1 MNTFLSFLSTYLRML
16 KKLVIKICQLLALAL
31 FFLCYPFAVIYAWPR
46 YFFKRLIDLPPKV
59 LLSPIGGPVP
69 YFNQLTLKKAGYQVD
84 IFAFNWP
91 KYFQSIK
98 AGYILSDR
106 PVMAKWAYLSNYV
119 FFFLTALFKYDLFE
133 MPFSGGLLM
142 HSSLRKGELLLLKL
156 AAKKILVAG
165 YGSDC
170 KILSQ
175 VKKGHKYNNAMDRSD
190 AAEAFPESVVRA
202 NVLRAQKYADVLISG
217 GDAIHLG
224 RKAIILPLA
233 TDLKFWSFEKPPKGK
248 KVVILHSTNH
258 RSHKGT
264 RFIIKAVEKLKD
276 SLPIKLLLLE
286 GKNFE
291 ECRKIYPQADI
302 FITDVI
308 TGWHG
313 FTAIEAMAIG
323 RPVIAYLR
331 PDIAQHHAY
340 YAKGRIPIVSANPD
354 TLARAITKL
363 VKDRKWREELG
374 QKGRQYALKFHSFEF
389 VGALRRIIYE
399 YIWTN
404 QKINQ
409 KIFEREVK
417 RRKLI

>member
-1 MNTFLSFLSTYLRML
+1 
-16 KKLVIKICQLLALAL
+16 
-31 FFLCYPFAVIYAWPR
+31 
-46 YFFKRLIDLPPKV
+46 
-59 LLSPIGGPVP
+59 
-69 YFNQLTLKKAGYQVD
+69 
-84 IFAFNWP
+84 
-91 KYFQSIK
+91 
-98 AGYILSDR
+98 
-106 PVMAKWAYLSNYV
+106 
-119 FFFLTALFKYDLFE
+119 
-133 MPFSGGLLM
+133 
-142 HSSLRKGELLLLKL
+142 
-156 AAKKILVAG
+156 
-165 YGSDC
+165 
-170 KILSQ
+170 
-175 VKKGHKYNNAMDRSD
+175 MDRT
-190 AAEAFPESVVRA
+190 EETESQTEKIIRENVDRA
-202 NVLRAQKYADVLISG
+202 KKYADVLIAG
-217 GDAIHLG
+217 GDLVHFGQKGIM
-224 RKAIILPLA
+224 LPLA
-233 TDLKFWSFEKPPKGK
+233 TDLSLWKLSPPNNHQTL
-248 KVVILHSTNH
+248 VIVHSTNH

-264 RFIIKAVEKLKD
+264 RFIIEIVEKLAQKIEI
-276 SLPIKLLLLE
+276 LRRQGRRAEKKMRPLKNLTAIKLLLIE
-286 GKNFE
+286 NKTIE